1 MKRYTLSS
9 RACHWAI
16 LLLLGALLPAR
27 AADAKSEDEIWN
39 DLLQVDEV
47 GTKQAYKHILALED
61 KPDQAIRFLKARL
74 KPAADPKIP
83 ERVSKLV
90 TDLASDQFQVRQAA
104 SDQLEKMGKVCRPAL
119 LKELGTKPPLEIR
132 TRIEQLLTKIDG
144 PGMAPETLRE
154 LRGVELLR
162 RLRTPEARDFLK
174 ELAGGTA
181 GFPLTVKAQDA
192 LDQLSKD
199 KVPE

>member
-1 MKRYTLSS
+1 
-9 RACHWAI
+9 
-16 LLLLGALLPAR
+16 LLPAR
-27 AADAKSEDEIWN
+27 AADAKAEDEIWN

-47 GTKQAYKHILALED
+47 GTKQAYKHILALQD
-61 KPDQAIRFLKARL
+61 KPDEAVRFLKARL
-74 KPAADPKIP
+74 KPAVEPKIP

-90 TDLASDQFQVRQAA
+90 TDLSSDQFQVRQAA
-104 SDQLEKMGKVCRPAL
+104 SDQLEKLGKVCRPAL

-144 PGMAPETLRE
+144 PGMAPDIVRE

-162 RLRTPEARDFLK
+162 RLPTPEARDLLK

-181 GFPLTVKAQDA
+181 GFPLTVKAQEA
-192 LDQLSKD
+192 LDQLAKEAA
-199 KVPE
+199 KEP